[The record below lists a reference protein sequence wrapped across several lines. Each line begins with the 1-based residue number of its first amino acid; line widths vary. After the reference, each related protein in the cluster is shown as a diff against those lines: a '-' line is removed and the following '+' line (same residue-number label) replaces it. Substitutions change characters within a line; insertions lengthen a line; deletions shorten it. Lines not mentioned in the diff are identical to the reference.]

1 MEYEATFIESVER
14 NYNTKSFRFTR
25 AQGFEYNAGQFFY
38 LTLDKNKVKHFSFSE
53 SPTQKVFVEFTTR
66 LTGSEYKNAVN
77 RLKPGDIVK
86 IGGPNGE
93 YTYKE
98 EYKKIAFLSGGIG
111 ITAIR
116 SICKYLDEEK
126 PGTDVVFL
134 YQNEQ
139 EKDILFREDFKV
151 LTKKNDNMKIVHILK
166 DPPDKWS
173 GPTGEID
180 KTRVAQNIP
189 DYAERMFYISG
200 PPSMVLSLIKVLIEM
215 GVDKKKIKMENFVGY

>member
-1 MEYEATFIESVER
+1 VEYEASFIESVER

-25 AQGFEYNAGQFFY
+25 AQGFEYSAGQFFY

-53 SPTQKVFVEFTTR
+53 SPTQKGFIEFTTR

-77 RLKPGDIVK
+77 RLKPGDTVR

-98 EYKKIAFLSGGIG
+98 EYEKIAFLSGGIG

-116 SICKYLDEEK
+116 SICKYLGAKK
-126 PGTDVVFL
+126 PGTNVVFL

-139 EKDILFREDFKV
+139 EKDILFKEDFEELAKR
-151 LTKKNDNMKIVHILK
+151 NRNMRIIDILK
-166 DPPDKWS
+166 DPPDNWS
-173 GPTGEID
+173 GLTGEID
-180 KTRVAQNIP
+180 KTIVAQNIP
-189 DYAERMFYISG
+189 DYAERMFYVSG
-200 PPSMVLSLIKVLIEM
+200 PPSMVLSLIKVLIEL
-215 GVDKKKIKMENFVGY
+215 GVDKKRIKMENFVGY

>member
-25 AQGFEYNAGQFFY
+25 APDFEYSAGQFFY

-53 SPTQKVFVEFTTR
+53 SPTQKGFVEFTTR

-77 RLKPGDIVK
+77 RLKPGDKVRIN
-86 IGGPNGE
+86 GPNGE

-98 EYKKIAFLSGGIG
+98 DYKKIAFLSGGIG

-116 SICKYLDEEK
+116 SICKYLGEEK

-139 EKDILFREDFKV
+139 EKDILFREDFNA
-151 LTKKNDNMKIVHILK
+151 LTKKNNNMKIVHILK
-166 DPPDKWS
+166 EPPDKWS

-180 KTRVAQNIP
+180 KTIVAKNIP

-200 PPSMVLSLIKVLIEM
+200 PPAMVLSLITVLVEL
-215 GVDKKKIKMENFVGY
+215 GVDKKRIKMENFVGY